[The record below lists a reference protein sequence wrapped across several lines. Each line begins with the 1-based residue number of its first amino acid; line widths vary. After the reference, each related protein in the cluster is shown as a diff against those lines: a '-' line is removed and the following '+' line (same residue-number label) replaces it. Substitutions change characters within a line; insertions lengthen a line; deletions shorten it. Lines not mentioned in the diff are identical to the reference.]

1 MENLCDIPLEKLPF
15 NLFGLCLQEPMA
27 LVTNMMIAITCFVI
41 YFRFNPVEN
50 SFQKHWKMFYLLFGL
65 STFFSGFGHMFFNYT
80 GVYGKFPT
88 WTLGLFSA
96 FHAGKAM
103 ISLNVLSPKLYK
115 VLMGLLYVKL
125 LVFTVLAIALQ
136 SFIFVMADAVITYL
150 FFCLG
155 FGVYYWRKGLSSFKY
170 TVLAVIVLIP
180 SIFIFTLQYN
190 PHLWFNKEDLSHVL
204 MTTTVI
210 FFYFG
215 VIRLNQIDLDQLVST
230 KQLKYVRK

>member
-1 MENLCDIPLEKLPF
+1 
-15 NLFGLCLQEPMA
+15 
-27 LVTNMMIAITCFVI
+27 
-41 YFRFNPVEN
+41 
-50 SFQKHWKMFYLLFGL
+50 
-65 STFFSGFGHMFFNYT
+65 MFFNYT

-150 FFCLG
+150 F
-155 FGVYYWRKGLSSFKY
+155 RSEEHTSE
-170 TVLAVIVLIP
+170 
-180 SIFIFTLQYN
+180 LQSR
-190 PHLWFNKEDLSHVL
+190 PHLVC
-204 MTTTVI
+204 
-210 FFYFG
+210 
-215 VIRLNQIDLDQLVST
+215 RLLLE
-230 KQLKYVRK
+230 K

>member
-103 ISLNVLSPKLYK
+103 ISLRSEEH
-115 VLMGLLYVKL
+115 
-125 LVFTVLAIALQ
+125 TSELQ
-136 SFIFVMADAVITYL
+136 S
-150 FFCLG
+150 
-155 FGVYYWRKGLSSFKY
+155 R
-170 TVLAVIVLIP
+170 
-180 SIFIFTLQYN
+180 
-190 PHLWFNKEDLSHVL
+190 PH
-204 MTTTVI
+204 
-210 FFYFG
+210 
-215 VIRLNQIDLDQLVST
+215 
-230 KQLKYVRK
+230 